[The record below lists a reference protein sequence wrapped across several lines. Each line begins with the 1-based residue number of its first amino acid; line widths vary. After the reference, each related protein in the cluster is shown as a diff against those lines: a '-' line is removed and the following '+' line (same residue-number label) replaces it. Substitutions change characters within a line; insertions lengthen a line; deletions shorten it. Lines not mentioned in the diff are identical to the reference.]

1 MEKKVSMDDKRLLMV
16 IRTLLSQQITAF
28 ETLDSLLINEY
39 DALRTGDPEK
49 INEISSRKSE
59 LVNHIEQLNQERESH
74 VHGNHGA
81 LRQRIVGLDPSNKTH
96 TTELLDQLFV
106 IVRRCYHKNCVNGAV
121 VHVCTRFAK
130 QALTVLHGNTTNDA
144 TQLTYG
150 PTGQAESDS
159 ASYSI
164 TRA

>member
-1 MEKKVSMDDKRLLMV
+1 MEKKGYMDDKRLLMT
-16 IRTLLSQQITAF
+16 IRTLLSQQINAF

-39 DALRTGDPEK
+39 DALRAGDPEK

-59 LVNHIEQLNQERESH
+59 LVNHIEQLNKERESH

-81 LRQRIVGLDPSNKTH
+81 LRQRIIGLDPGNKTH
-96 TTELLDQLFV
+96 TTDLLDQLFV

-130 QALTVLHGNTTNDA
+130 QALTVLHGNTPDDTA
-144 TQLTYG
+144 QLTYG
-150 PTGQAESDS
+150 PSGQTDADS